1 MIILDRSS
9 CNLIFPRPR
18 LSLLLLF
25 TIHLNLPNT
34 ILTKGAP
41 FPQGLMTLSFY
52 RTTPTSRNF
61 VFIDHVH
68 LYSFSSLFIST
79 YIMKYLRPHNSYL
92 WKCLRAELYQALSW
106 LWSSVYVNFI
116 PFFLARESTI
126 SQMYQS
132 HLLKF
137 FVRIFVSRFC
147 CCFFFTSS
155 CVRDLKRIYPIFL
168 LEITFA
174 CPGVQPNSRSP
185 HGSACVLPNMVDQI
199 KLLNLKQVIQV
210 IILT

>member
-1 MIILDRSS
+1 
-9 CNLIFPRPR
+9 
-18 LSLLLLF
+18 
-25 TIHLNLPNT
+25 
-34 ILTKGAP
+34 
-41 FPQGLMTLSFY
+41 MTLSFY

-155 CVRDLKRIYPIFL
+155 CERLEKNLPVFFARDYFCLPRGSTQFSKP
-168 LEITFA
+168 TWQCVCSA
-174 CPGVQPNSRSP
+174 KHGRSNKATK
-185 HGSACVLPNMVDQI
+185 S
-199 KLLNLKQVIQV
+199 
-210 IILT
+210 